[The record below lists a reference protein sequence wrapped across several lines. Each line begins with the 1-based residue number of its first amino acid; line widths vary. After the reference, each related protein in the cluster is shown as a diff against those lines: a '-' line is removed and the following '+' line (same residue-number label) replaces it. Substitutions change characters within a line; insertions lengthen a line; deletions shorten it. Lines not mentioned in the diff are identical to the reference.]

1 MMLTTTW
8 HHLDPEIAARG
19 LDLVDSDDPGAPL
32 PAAIRAEILG
42 RLRDR
47 LRRGEV
53 VAIARLSDGEEE
65 VFLGSPAEAAARMRQ
80 GMH

>member
-1 MMLTTTW
+1 MITTAW
-8 HHLDPEIAARG
+8 HPLDPETAAYG
-19 LDLVDSDDPGAPL
+19 LDLVDSDDPDAPL
-32 PAAIRAEILG
+32 RAEIWTEILD

-53 VAIARLSDGEEE
+53 VAIARLRDGEEE
-65 VFLGSPAEAAARMRQ
+65 VFLGSSAVATARMRQ

>member
-1 MMLTTTW
+1 M
-8 HHLDPEIAARG
+8 
-19 LDLVDSDDPGAPL
+19 
-32 PAAIRAEILG
+32 PAATRAEILA

-53 VAIARLSDGEEE
+53 VAIARLRDGEEE

>member
-1 MMLTTTW
+1 MITTDW
-8 HHLDPEIAARG
+8 HRLDPETAAGG
-19 LDLVDSDDPGAPL
+19 LDLVDSDDSDRPM
-32 PAAIRAEILG
+32 PASTRAKILA

-47 LRRGEV
+47 VRRGEV
-53 VAIARLSDGEEE
+53 VAIARLHDGEEE

>member
-1 MMLTTTW
+1 MMITTVW
-8 HHLDPEIAARG
+8 HHLDPETAARG
-19 LDLVDSDDPGAPL
+19 LELVNSDGPGTPV
-32 PAAIRAEILG
+32 PAATRAKILG

-53 VAIARLSDGEEE
+53 VAIARLRDGEEE

>member
-1 MMLTTTW
+1 MMITTAW
-8 HHLDPEIAARG
+8 HHLDPETAARG
-19 LDLVDSDDPGAPL
+19 LELVDSDDSGTPV
-32 PAAIRAEILG
+32 PASTWTRILG

-53 VAIARLSDGEEE
+53 VAIARLRDGEEE